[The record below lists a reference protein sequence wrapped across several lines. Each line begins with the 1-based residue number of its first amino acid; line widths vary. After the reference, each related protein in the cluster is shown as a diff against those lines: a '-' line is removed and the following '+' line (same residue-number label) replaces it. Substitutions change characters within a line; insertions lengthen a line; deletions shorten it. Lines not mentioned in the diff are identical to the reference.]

1 MYGHESGSNSVVDR
15 KAQYITG
22 GGVGVNNSSTTA
34 SKDTEGL
41 MGDHKNGFGL
51 VGCDIKHTRNGPS
64 GTNGGR
70 NLLTDSS
77 RTPQTLLSS
86 AISWLRRSAAWL
98 RFLGSLRPTHVAPSF
113 FRNRPFRRENL
124 REFLSVQSLCPH
136 RWGAFEFLD
145 THLAP
150 FLC

>member
-1 MYGHESGSNSVVDR
+1 MYGQESGSNSVVDR

-51 VGCDIKHTRNGPS
+51 AGCDIKHTRNGPS
-64 GTNGGR
+64 GTNDGR

-77 RTPQTLLSS
+77 RTPQTLLLS
-86 AISWLRRSAAWL
+86 AISCRTFIQKTYRPQPQVKRAQFRKGNLVTRVLRQCSARA
-98 RFLGSLRPTHVAPSF
+98 PTEQALV
-113 FRNRPFRRENL
+113 
-124 REFLSVQSLCPH
+124 
-136 RWGAFEFLD
+136 
-145 THLAP
+145 
-150 FLC
+150 